1 MEMKECL
8 NSGRDKEKERFLC
21 ALDVIEE
28 SWGLL
33 QRWRRPPS
41 QTRSAPIRKNAN
53 QFIFCRKLR
62 KPRVTR
68 IHMNLFASMILQC
81 LVRLVI
87 YVDQMV
93 VRQQQN
99 SESASGRPVSAALQ
113 SQESSKQVWG
123 IDNTV
128 SARAQYNKKLWC
140 NSGQYWL
147 KRLFIATESLESSN
161 NLFSPFFVSFSTR
174 WLNTAKPPCFCGCSL
189 RASYF
194 ITWPLCLT
202 LGAQSI
208 KRSFTSVGGVSAAKK
223 WN

>member
-1 MEMKECL
+1 MQI
-8 NSGRDKEKERFLC
+8 NSFF
-21 ALDVIEE
+21 AE
-28 SWGLL
+28 SWG
-33 QRWRRPPS
+33 
-41 QTRSAPIRKNAN
+41 
-53 QFIFCRKLR
+53 
-62 KPRVTR
+62 
-68 IHMNLFASMILQC
+68 NL
-81 LVRLVI
+81 
-87 YVDQMV
+87 
-93 VRQQQN
+93 
-99 SESASGRPVSAALQ
+99 E
-113 SQESSKQVWG
+113 SQESTWTCSLPWFCNASFGSSFTLTKWWWGSNKIRNPPLDVQFRQLCNRKKAQSKSGALTTRW
-123 IDNTV
+123 
-128 SARAQYNKKLWC
+128 ARAQYNKKLWC